1 MSMLARVQVPA
12 QARRGEII
20 QIRIA
25 IQHPMETGYRPD
37 NFGRR
42 IPKNVI
48 NTLVCRYNGVEVFR
62 AEMGS
67 GISAN
72 PLLQFHVRAED
83 SGEFVFDWVDD
94 SGQRGSERAPIAV
107 AG

>member
-1 MSMLARVQVPA
+1 MLARIEVPR

-20 QIRIA
+20 LLRIA
-25 IQHPMETGYRPD
+25 IQHPMETGYRLD

-48 NTLVCRYNGVEVFR
+48 SNLVCRYNDVEVFR

-72 PLLQFHVRAED
+72 PLLQFHAVAEA
-83 SGEFVFDWVDD
+83 SGEFVFEWVDD
-94 SGQRGSERAPIAV
+94 SGQRGSERAAITISA
-107 AG
+107 